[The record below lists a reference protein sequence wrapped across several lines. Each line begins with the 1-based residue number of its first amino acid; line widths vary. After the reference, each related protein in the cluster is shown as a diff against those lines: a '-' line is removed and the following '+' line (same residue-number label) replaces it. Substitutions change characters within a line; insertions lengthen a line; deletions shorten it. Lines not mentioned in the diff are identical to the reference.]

1 MFYKFVKI
9 LSRAFF
15 GIYSRL
21 RIEGCY
27 YLPQNEAFILAANHF
42 STLDAFILVAAVQ
55 QEIYTLG
62 KKELF
67 KNTFLRFLFTRLNG
81 ISVNRMGFYHQT
93 FKIVTEIL
101 QQQKIVAIFP
111 EGYVSKD
118 GTLGRFKRGI
128 ARFALE
134 AKVPIIPVAI
144 IGSNRVLP
152 YGKKIPRPHQITVK
166 IGKPIYFD
174 NYYEKGYG
182 RKIINEVTKR
192 VRNEILAI
200 YRT

>member
-1 MFYKFVKI
+1 MFYKYVKI
-9 LSRAFF
+9 VSWVFF
-15 GIYSRL
+15 KIYSRL
-21 RIEGCY
+21 RIEGRN
-27 YLPQNEAFILAANHF
+27 YLPQNETFILAANHF
-42 STLDAFILVAAVQ
+42 SALDAFILMAAVQ

-81 ISVNRMGFYHQT
+81 IPVNRMGFCHQT

-101 QQQKIVAIFP
+101 QQQKIIAIFP
-111 EGYVSKD
+111 EGYVSKN
-118 GTLGRFKRGI
+118 GTLGRFKQGI

-152 YGKKIPRPHQITVK
+152 YGKKIPRPHKITVK

-174 NYYEKGYG
+174 NYYKEWYN
-182 RKIINEVTKR
+182 RKIINEVTER

>member
-1 MFYKFVKI
+1 MLYKFVKI
-9 LSRAFF
+9 VSWVFF
-15 GIYSRL
+15 KIYSRL
-21 RIEGCY
+21 RIEECY
-27 YLPQNEAFILAANHF
+27 YLPQNETFILAANHF
-42 STLDAFILVAAVQ
+42 STLDAFILMAAVQ

-81 ISVNRMGFYHQT
+81 ISVNRMGFCHQT

-118 GTLGRFKRGI
+118 GTLGRFKQGI

-134 AKVPIIPVAI
+134 AKAPIIPVVI

-174 NYYEKGYG
+174 NYYKEGYD
-182 RKIINEVTKR
+182 RKIINEVTER
-192 VRNEILAI
+192 VRNKILAI